1 MAAQAGSRELAT
13 HGINGPVDLMPL
25 PWDSD
30 GNRPERLSDADIA
43 ELQAEIDAI
52 NGNNKEKG

>member
-1 MAAQAGSRELAT
+1 MAAQAGSKELAA
-13 HGINGPVDLMPL
+13 HGIHGPVDLMPL

-30 GNRPERLSDADIA
+30 GHKPERLSDSDIA

-52 NGNNKEKG
+52 NGNRKKKG